1 MNKQSGFTLIELIM
15 VIVILGILAATAI
28 PKFYDLSSSAGT
40 ATAQGIAGALASA
53 AAINY
58 AVNSANSGGVTVS
71 DCETTAAALEG
82 GLPTGWTIT
91 GTAPDCTV
99 TNDATPAYTADF
111 KTILSS

>member
-28 PKFYDLSSSAGT
+28 PKFYNLSSDAGT
-40 ATAQGIAGALASA
+40 ATAKGIAGALSAA

-58 AVNSANSGGVTVS
+58 AVNNANSGGVDVT
-71 DCETTAAALEG
+71 DCPTTASALEG

-91 GTAPDCTV
+91 AGAGPSCTV
-99 TNDATPAYTADF
+99 GNGTYSATFT
-111 KTILSS
+111 TILSS